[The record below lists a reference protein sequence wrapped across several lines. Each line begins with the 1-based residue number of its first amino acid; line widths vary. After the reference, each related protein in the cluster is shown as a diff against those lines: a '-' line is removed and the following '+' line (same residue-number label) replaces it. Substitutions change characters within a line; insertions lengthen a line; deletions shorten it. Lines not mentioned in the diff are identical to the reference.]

1 MKINCLVMNFDEIGE
16 SSQEV
21 VQRVYGLSLEQ
32 AASMDYFKFNGVTI
46 PIQLETSTLKTSS
59 VHTHDYDLSIA
70 LKQYTVV
77 DRGDYV
83 VVTPVSVLE
92 IQKNG

>member
-1 MKINCLVMNFDEIGE
+1 MKEIAPIHCLVLNFDEIGE
-16 SSQEV
+16 VSQEV
-21 VQRVYGLSLEQ
+21 VQRVYGLSPLQ

-59 VHTHDYDLSIA
+59 SAFYDYDLSIA
-70 LKQYTVV
+70 LKQYTVI

-83 VVTPVSVLE
+83 VVTPKVLE
-92 IQKNG
+92 I

>member
-1 MKINCLVMNFDEIGE
+1 MKEIAPIHCLVLNFDEIGE
-16 SSQEV
+16 ASQEV
-21 VQRVYGLSLEQ
+21 VQRVYGLSPLQ

-59 VHTHDYDLSIA
+59 SEHYDFDLSIA
-70 LKQYTVV
+70 LKQYTVI

-83 VVTPVSVLE
+83 VVTPKVLE
-92 IQKNG
+92 I